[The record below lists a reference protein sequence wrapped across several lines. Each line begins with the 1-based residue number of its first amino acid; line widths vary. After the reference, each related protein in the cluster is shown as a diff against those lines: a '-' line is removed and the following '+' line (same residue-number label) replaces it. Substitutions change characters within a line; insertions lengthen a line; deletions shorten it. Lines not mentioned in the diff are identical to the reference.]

1 MSSARTSGHPLADR
15 RFDYAIAYKDGG
27 ELTAAVELLGQA
39 LELAPDWAPGWTTL
53 GEWHEASGD
62 RATAIDAYRRALALD
77 AADTSGAGA
86 RLARLG
92 AHPADGAVSQ
102 AHVAALFDDYAPRFE
117 ASLVKGLAYRGP
129 ALLREALTDLQPGR
143 GFRRMLD
150 LGCGTGLAGEAF
162 ADLCERMEGVDL
174 SPAMLAIAARKKIY
188 ARLVPSDV
196 LDFLGAELSR
206 SADLILAADVFVY
219 LGDLA
224 VIFQEVARVLGPG
237 GVFAFTVQH
246 HDGEEPFLVGQDLRY
261 AHSVIALQT
270 WAKAAG
276 LVVAQIKPAST
287 RLDAGSPVPGL
298 VVVLHLP

>member
-15 RFDYAIAYKDGG
+15 RFDYALAYREGG
-27 ELTAAVELLGQA
+27 EFTAAVELLGQA
-39 LELAPDWAPGWTTL
+39 LELAPGWAPGWTTL

-62 RATAIDAYRRALALD
+62 LGAAIDAYRRALALD

-92 AHPADGAVSQ
+92 AHSADGAVSQ

-129 ALLREALTDLQPGR
+129 ALLREALLDLQPGR

-162 ADLCERMEGVDL
+162 ASLCERMEGVDL
-174 SPAMLAIAARKKIY
+174 SPAMLAIATGKKIY
-188 ARLVPSDV
+188 ARLVAGDV
-196 LDFLGAELSR
+196 RDFLGTEPSG

-224 VIFQEVARVLGPG
+224 AIFREAARVLGPG
-237 GVFAFTVQH
+237 GFFAFTVQH
-246 HDGEEPFLVGQDLRY
+246 HDGEKPFLVGKDLRY
-261 AHSVIALQT
+261 AHSAAALRAWTQ
-270 WAKAAG
+270 AAG
-276 LVVAQIKPAST
+276 LSVMQIKPAST

-298 VVVLHLP
+298 VVVLQRR